1 MFLRFKFFGIMP
13 KFQEFSNL
21 LKVAKPPFKNIHKS
35 FLLSQGGTV
44 LGSLARTEAKTK
56 QKTDQT
62 RWSMTAQV
70 TRTKNTT
77 KLKIEQDQ

>member
-1 MFLRFKFFGIMP
+1 MFLKFKFFGIMP

-44 LGSLARTEAKTK
+44 NK
-56 QKTDQT
+56 
-62 RWSMTAQV
+62 
-70 TRTKNTT
+70 
-77 KLKIEQDQ
+77 KLTGGCGGCIIHGRCMGG